1 MPLAGLEPAIPASK
15 RPQSHALDSAL
26 TGIGAF
32 DNSDFMNILVVTDL
46 NNAGDF
52 ECITG
57 WSTLRAKTKHF

>member
-32 DNSDFMNILVVTDL
+32 DNSDFMNILVRFSKLSQIWIMLLIL
-46 NNAGDF
+46 NV
-52 ECITG
+52 
-57 WSTLRAKTKHF
+57 